1 MGPPKV
7 PALES
12 VDSRF
17 EEFLGRAAVLT
28 ARWKWLLPG
37 LVTGF
42 CVYIAY
48 LLTHPYPAFGAGL
61 YLYMAEHAVAEP
73 LGLPEYIPH
82 YTERGVPFAYP
93 PLMFYVNGLFVTVFG
108 VDPVELARHLPPLAS
123 IAALVPFYLLGEELL
138 DSRRQA
144 GLATILLAVAPPVLQ
159 WQISAGGIV
168 RGPAFLFVVAGLYT
182 GVRLFRERDPR
193 WLGASVLLFGLTV
206 LTHPTYTAF
215 FGLSYI
221 WMFLNF
227 DRSVRGL
234 GNGAAVAAGGFLLTA
249 PWWITVARTHGIGV
263 FTGAAGTH
271 GGIGQQIIDLF
282 VAAISG
288 NEGATTTQGFGV
300 PPGLVDF
307 TSFGMAV
314 ITVWAFLLFVGWLY
328 LLTHEN
334 ELFLTGWVVVVAA
347 LLAKPRFPF
356 AIGAL
361 IGGAAYFRL
370 VVPEIEDRLDE
381 SQLRAA
387 ASAGLTL
394 VVVLAAVGSGV
405 AYAGSQ
411 IDAHA
416 GSQSL
421 PQFIDDDDVEAMAW
435 TAENTD
441 EDAEFVV
448 LGDAAEWFPYKT
460 ERTMLVGPWGVE
472 WEGQAEYEQHL
483 GWFGNVSTCENE
495 TCLTDEMDEIGVAPD
510 YVYVPSDEYTVRG
523 MEDEMPAEMRDSL
536 TDSPDYELVYE
547 NDGAM
552 LFAYDGGEAD
562 GLLADAAGLAE
573 RFEGSTSTEYVEGAI
588 STEYVEG
595 AISTDYVEG
604 AVSTDYVNA
613 ERANTAATVALSAI
627 PARVDASA
635 GSNREL
641 RPDRATV
648 EETAAE
654 RSERIDHEQVTE
666 VVDQV
671 DSESVTDSI
680 PFGVDSAPEP
690 DENPP

>member
-7 PALES
+7 PVRES
-12 VDSRF
+12 VNSRF
-17 EEFLGRAAVLT
+17 EEFVGRLAVVT

-42 CVYIAY
+42 GIYLIY

-61 YLYMAEHAVAEP
+61 YLYMAEHAVADP

-82 YTERGVPFAYP
+82 YTEGGVPFAYP
-93 PLMFYVNGLFVTVFG
+93 PLMFYVNGLLVSMLG
-108 VDPVELARHLPPLAS
+108 LDPIELARHLPPLA
-123 IAALVPFYLLGEELL
+123 ALTALVPFYLLGEELL

-144 GLATILLAVAPPVLQ
+144 GLATILLAATPPVLQ

-168 RGPAFLFVVAGLYT
+168 RGPAFLFVVTGLYT

-206 LTHPTYTAF
+206 LTHPAYTAF

-227 DRSVRGL
+227 DRSMRGL
-234 GNGAAVAAGGFLLTA
+234 RNGATVAVGGFVLSS
-249 PWWITVARTHGIGV
+249 PWWIAVASTHGPGV

-271 GGIGQQIIDLF
+271 GGIGQQILDLI
-282 VAAISG
+282 VTAAPG
-288 NEGATTTQGFGV
+288 NEASTTTTQGLGV
-300 PPGLVDF
+300 PPGLYEF

-314 ITVWAFLLFVGWLY
+314 ITVWALLLFVGWLY
-328 LLTHEN
+328 LLTDEN

-370 VVPEIEDRLDE
+370 VVPAIEERLDE
-381 SQLRAA
+381 SRLRAA
-387 ASAGLTL
+387 ASVGLTL
-394 VVVLAAVGSGV
+394 VVVLAAVGTGV

-421 PQFIDDDDVEAMAW
+421 PQFIDDDDIEAMEWA
-435 TAENTD
+435 AENTD

-460 ERTMLVGPWGVE
+460 ERTMLIAPWGVE
-472 WEGQAEYEQHL
+472 WEGQEEYEQHL
-483 GWFGNVSTCENE
+483 GWFGNVSTCEDE
-495 TCLTDEMDEIGVAPD
+495 TCLTGEMDEIGVAPD
-510 YVYVPSDEYTVRG
+510 YVYVPREEYTVRG
-523 MEDEMPAEMRDSL
+523 MENEMPAEMRESL
-536 TDSPDYELVYE
+536 TDSPDYELAYE

-552 LFAYDGGEAD
+552 LFAYDGDEPD
-562 GLLADAAGLAE
+562 GLLASAAALSE
-573 RFEGSTSTEYVEGAI
+573 RFDGPPSTGYANRDRANAAAT
-588 STEYVEG
+588 T
-595 AISTDYVEG
+595 
-604 AVSTDYVNA
+604 AVS
-613 ERANTAATVALSAI
+613 AT
-627 PARVDASA
+627 
-635 GSNREL
+635 
-641 RPDRATV
+641 PDRMKAFTTTQTPRFDRAGV
-648 EETAAE
+648 TEKSDRIDPEAVSETAD
-654 RSERIDHEQVTE
+654 RID
-666 VVDQV
+666 
-671 DSESVTDSI
+671 
-680 PFGVDSAPEP
+680 PEG
-690 DENPP
+690 

>member
-12 VDSRF
+12 ADSRF
-17 EEFLGRAAVLT
+17 EAYVERAAVLT
-28 ARWKWLLPG
+28 ARWKWFLPG

-42 CVYIAY
+42 CVYFVY

-61 YLYMAEHAVAEP
+61 YLYMAEHAVADP

-82 YTERGVPFAYP
+82 YTEDGVPFAYP
-93 PLMFYVNGLFVTVFG
+93 PLMFYVNGLLMAVFG

-144 GLATILLAVAPPVLQ
+144 GLATILLAVTPPVLQ

-168 RGPAFLFVVAGLYT
+168 RGPAFLFVVTGLYT
-182 GVRLFRERDPR
+182 GVRLFRERESH

-206 LTHPTYTAF
+206 LTHPAYTAF

-234 GNGAAVAAGGFLLTA
+234 RNGATVATGGFLLAA
-249 PWWITVARTHGIGV
+249 PWWVAVARAHGPGV

-271 GGIGQQIIDLF
+271 GGIGRQIIDL
-282 VAAISG
+282 VLAATSG
-288 NEGATTTQGFGV
+288 NEGATTAQGLGV
-300 PPGLVDF
+300 PPGLVEF

-314 ITVWAFLLFVGWLY
+314 ITVWALLLFVGWLY
-328 LLTHEN
+328 LLTVEN

-361 IGGAAYFRL
+361 IGGAAYYRL
-370 VVPEIEDRLDE
+370 VLPAIEERLDG
-381 SQLRAA
+381 SRVRAA
-387 ASAGLTL
+387 ASMGLTF

-421 PQFIDDDDVEAMAW
+421 PQFIDDDDVEAMEW

-441 EDAEFVV
+441 EDAQFVV

-472 WEGQAEYEQHL
+472 WEGQKEYEQHL
-483 GWFGNVSTCENE
+483 GWFGNLSTCENE
-495 TCLTDEMDEIGVAPD
+495 ACLTDEMDEIGVAPD
-510 YVYVPSDEYTVRG
+510 YVYVPRDEYTVRG
-523 MEDEMPAEMRDSL
+523 MENEMPPEMRDSL
-536 TDSPDYELVYE
+536 IGSPDYELVYE

-552 LFAYDGGEAD
+552 LFAYEGGEAD
-562 GLLADAAGLAE
+562 GLLANAAALSE
-573 RFEGSTSTEYVEGAI
+573 RFDGPVSTAYVR
-588 STEYVEG
+588 
-595 AISTDYVEG
+595 TDYVR
-604 AVSTDYVNA
+604 ADYMNG
-613 ERANTAATVALSAI
+613 ERASAAATVATSTVPDEREVSAAL
-627 PARVDASA
+627 PGQETRFD
-635 GSNREL
+635 
-641 RPDRATV
+641 RPGL

-654 RSERIDHEQVTE
+654 TAGWVDPETASEVADRI
-666 VVDQV
+666 
-671 DSESVTDSI
+671 DSESVRESE
-680 PFGVDSAPEP
+680 PFGFD
-690 DENPP
+690 